1 MQVDSL
7 VDRIGGLL
15 LPPRCVLCGAAGQAP
30 CLDLCRAC
38 TDELPELT
46 AACLR
51 CGLPAARGTVADLT
65 CRPCIVEPPPYD
77 RCFAAF
83 EYAFPVDG
91 LIHALKYRH
100 QLAAGRVLGTLLG
113 LALTRLGLHLD
124 VDVVVPVPLHPHR
137 HAERGFNQSAEIG
150 GWVSRA
156 VGRRCLERAAA
167 RLRDTPSQVGLR
179 VDQRRAN
186 LAAAFRCT
194 AAVYG
199 KRAAVVDDV
208 MTTGSTARAM
218 ALALRAAGAVSV
230 DIWCVARALPAGP
243 SRDRPAG
250 DDGLRPI
257 S

>member
-7 VDRIGGLL
+7 IDRACGWL
-15 LPPRCVLCGAAGQAP
+15 LPPRCMLCGAAGQAP
-30 CLDLCRAC
+30 CLDLCISCA
-38 TDELPELT
+38 DGLPGLT

-51 CGLPAARGTVADLT
+51 CGLPTVRGTVAGLT
-65 CRPCIVEPPPYD
+65 CRQCLVDPPPYD

-91 LIHALKYRH
+91 LIHSLKYRH

-113 LALTRLGLHLD
+113 RALTQVGLQLD

-150 GWVSRA
+150 RWVSRA
-156 VGRRCLERAAA
+156 VGRALLERASA
-167 RLRDTPSQVGLR
+167 RMRDTPPQVGLR
-179 VDQRRAN
+179 TDQRQAN

-194 AAVYG
+194 PAVCG
-199 KRAAVVDDV
+199 TRAAAIDDV

-218 ALALRAAGAVSV
+218 AVALRAAGAVSV
-230 DIWCVARALPAGP
+230 DIWCVARALPASP
-243 SRDRPAG
+243 SRSRRAADAGPRPF
-250 DDGLRPI
+250 